1 MCGNLEIIKT
11 EFENL
16 KGQMVISGTS
26 VYRLIGILDDGEDYY
41 YSLYNGRDVEY
52 HSCVG
57 RIVPL
62 KGFIEEK
69 HYNEMIR
76 IAKLNHFDQETIYG
90 TKEIE
95 EARKF
100 NESHKQSLIQKLGE
114 SDFFIEGPYWELN

>member
-1 MCGNLEIIKT
+1 MSENLKRIRSVFDK
-11 EFENL
+11 L

-26 VYRLIGILDDGEDYY
+26 VYRLIGIMDDGEDYY
-41 YSLYNGRDVEY
+41 YSLYNGREIEY

-57 RIVPL
+57 SIVPL

-76 IAKLNHFDQETIYG
+76 IARLNHFDQETLYG
-90 TKEIE
+90 SKEIE

-100 NESHKQSLIQKLGE
+100 NEAHKQSLVQKLGE
-114 SDFFIEGPYWELN
+114 FDIFLEGPYWELN